1 MEIRNEECL
10 KKMYVVNIEKVFN
23 KILLFDYNND
33 ENVSKFIQQI
43 VPIINEQMKES
54 TKLIDE
60 LTDKIKILEYDI
72 NNIEQCKYLCCKYDD
87 LKEELEKILYNT
99 NRR

>member
-1 MEIRNEECL
+1 MD
-10 KKMYVVNIEKVFN
+10 IEKVFN

-43 VPIINEQMKES
+43 VPIIDEQMKES

-60 LTDKIKILEYDI
+60 LTDYTQTLEYEL
-72 NNIEQCKYLCCKYDD
+72 NNVKQCQYTYCKYDD
-87 LKEELEKILYNT
+87 LKEDLEKVLYNIK
-99 NRR
+99 

>member
-43 VPIINEQMKES
+43 VPIINQNMEES
-54 TKLIDE
+54 AKLIDE
-60 LTDKIKILEYDI
+60 LTDEVSILEYELNHI
-72 NNIEQCKYLCCKYDD
+72 RKCQYGYCKYDD
-87 LKEELEKILYNT
+87 LL
-99 NRR
+99 

>member
-1 MEIRNEECL
+1 MD
-10 KKMYVVNIEKVFN
+10 IEKVFN

-43 VPIINEQMKES
+43 LPIINQKMDES
-54 TKLIDE
+54 AKLIDE
-60 LTDKIKILEYDI
+60 LTDEVSTLGYELNSIL
-72 NNIEQCKYLCCKYDD
+72 QCQYGCCKYDD